1 MYILFDEEAPPTMF
15 EWLAKSLSLH
25 FILLAALRA
34 LKILKTSNFRCL
46 IYDAYAKL
54 DASGVSH
61 SQLSQ
66 LRWAPLYGN
75 DQWLRHRIHRKLWS
89 LVFWYSNCQRKTK
102 CKVRLIKQV
111 TSFVEGASIAHR
123 KVRGY
128 IFQERVGC
136 EQKPNN
142 TYGYMAMIKLVYS

>member
-1 MYILFDEEAPPTMF
+1 MYYLVFVKATRVLRNISLLNFSMRKRPLQCLSD
-15 EWLAKSLSLH
+15 LLIISLSVR
-25 FILLAALRA
+25 FACSS
-34 LKILKTSNFRCL
+34 TSTQNTLNFKFSMFDLRCL
-46 IYDAYAKL
+46 RQTRRERL
-54 DASGVSH
+54 E
-61 SQLSQ
+61 
-66 LRWAPLYGN
+66 
-75 DQWLRHRIHRKLWS
+75 QWLRHRIHRKSWS

-142 TYGYMAMIKLVYS
+142 TYRHMATM